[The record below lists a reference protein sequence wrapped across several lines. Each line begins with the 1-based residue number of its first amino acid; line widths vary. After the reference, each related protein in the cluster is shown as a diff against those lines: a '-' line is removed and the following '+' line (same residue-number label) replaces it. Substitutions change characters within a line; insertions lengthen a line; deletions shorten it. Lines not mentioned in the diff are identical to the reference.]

1 MIDHM
6 TFYDRSDDENFGFWS
21 LIRVVW
27 SITYGNNLEIPAH
40 VQAYEIGYNIHYG
53 NNLYG
58 NNLYGIH
65 QNGQLVNQVIA
76 HKTFMSDHKAEN
88 QGSDHS

>member
-58 NNLYGIH
+58 IH

-88 QGSDHS
+88 QGSDRS